1 MIQIDFTDLQND
13 VIDHWENEGT
23 MYFSTENNGFNAPDP
38 TNYETTI
45 LPKFQEILDDPITC
59 TYELGFKSISQYI
72 RSKTCQN

>member
-1 MIQIDFTDLQND
+1 MIQIDSTDLQNE

-45 LPKFQEILDDPITC
+45 LPKFQEILDDPMACLT
-59 TYELGFKSISQYI
+59 ELGFNSISQYI
-72 RSKTCQN
+72 GSKIC